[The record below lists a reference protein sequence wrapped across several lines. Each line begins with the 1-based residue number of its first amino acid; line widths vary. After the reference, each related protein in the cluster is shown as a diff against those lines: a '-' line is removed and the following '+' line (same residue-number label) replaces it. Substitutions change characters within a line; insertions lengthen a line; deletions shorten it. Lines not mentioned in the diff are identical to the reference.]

1 MNIAILG
8 CGYVGLTTGLCFTEK
23 GHKVICFD
31 VDKAKLDLLQQG
43 KLPIFEPGLEEI
55 FKQAK
60 EKGLLQATSDLSNAV
75 KEADAIF
82 IAVGTP
88 MRQDKSIDISFVENA
103 ARQLGNELK
112 EKQGFPVI
120 VIKSTV
126 VPGTTQ
132 EIVLPLLEQASGKKA
147 GTGFGLCMNPE
158 FLREGSAVK
167 DFNEPDRIVLGCL
180 GEKEKGLMQE
190 LYSAYNAPFV
200 LTNLPTAEMIKYANN
215 SLIATLISFSNEFAN
230 LCEKVPGVSVEDVL
244 KAVHLDFRL
253 NPIVGGKRLNPN
265 ILTYLRA
272 GCGFGG
278 SCFPKDLN
286 ALIHFSEKKGYSPE
300 LLKSVVGIN
309 QERAGH
315 LVERLSKELGSLDG
329 KTVGILGLAF
339 KPETDDVRE
348 SQALKIIQS
357 LLGKGTRVSAHD
369 PMAVENAKRFFGSE
383 AEKISFF
390 GDLNSFLK
398 EELDA
403 MVLVTAWPQYREID
417 FATLGREVILVDG
430 RGFFNREKLPENVR
444 CVSVG
449 FKP

>member
-31 VDKAKLDLLQQG
+31 IDKEKLGLLQKG

-55 FKQAK
+55 FLQAK
-60 EKGLLQATSDLSNAV
+60 EKGLFQATSDLSKAV
-75 KEADAIF
+75 KEAEVIF

-88 MRQDKSIDISFVENA
+88 MRPDKSIDISFVENA
-103 ARQLGNELK
+103 AKQLGNELK
-112 EKQGFPVI
+112 EKQDFSAI
-120 VIKSTV
+120 VVKSTV

-132 EIVLPLLEQASGKKA
+132 EIVCPLLEQASGKKA
-147 GTGFGLCMNPE
+147 GTDFGLCMNPE

-180 GEKEKGLMQE
+180 GEKEKGIMRK
-190 LYSAYNAPFV
+190 LYSSYNAPFV
-200 LTNLPTAEMIKYANN
+200 LTNLSTAEMIKYANN

-230 LCEKVPGVSVEDVL
+230 LCEKLPGVSVEDVL

-253 NPIVGGKRLNPN
+253 NPIINKKRVNPN

-286 ALIHFSEKKGYSPE
+286 AIIHFSEEKGYLPN

-309 QERAGH
+309 QKRADH
-315 LVERLSKELGSLDG
+315 IVERLSKELGSLNG
-329 KTVGILGLAF
+329 KKVGVLGLAF
-339 KPETDDVRE
+339 KPETDDIRE
-348 SQALKIIQS
+348 SQSLKIIQN
-357 LLGKGTRVSAHD
+357 LLGKGTIVLAHD
-369 PMAVENAKRFFGSE
+369 PMAIKNAKKALNDNSKKVVFFESLSDFLQQNFDAVVLATAWLEYKE
-383 AEKISFF
+383 ANYTNVKLLFDSR
-390 GDLNSFLK
+390 GFLK
-398 EELDA
+398 REL
-403 MVLVTAWPQYREID
+403 
-417 FATLGREVILVDG
+417 
-430 RGFFNREKLPENVR
+430 LPKSTKF
-444 CVSVG
+444 VSVG
-449 FKP
+449 LTSLN